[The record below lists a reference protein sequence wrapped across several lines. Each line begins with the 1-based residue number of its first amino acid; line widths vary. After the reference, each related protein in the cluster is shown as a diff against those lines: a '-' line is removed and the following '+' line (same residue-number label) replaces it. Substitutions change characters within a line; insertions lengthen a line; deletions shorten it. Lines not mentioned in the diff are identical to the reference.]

1 MAHPVSTQFRRTI
14 FFPPIFFRTTL
25 SPTILCSTVLF
36 SAMLPGAILVC
47 ALTWTGGEAWAQSA
61 IDDVHVAIRNHPME
75 VAAAAY
81 PATPVAG
88 GFAGT
93 SLIRTS
99 ADLVMVPVSIT
110 DDFHRPVLGLDQDN
124 FQLFE
129 GKKRQEIKN
138 FSSEDTP
145 ISVGIILDV
154 SRSMSYKLERAREAV
169 AAFCDQANPEDEYFL
184 ITFADAPRL
193 ETDFTNS
200 SAEIEND
207 LLTVRSKG
215 MTSLLDA
222 IEMGLKKMKQARY
235 GRKALLILSDGG
247 DNHSRHTERAVK
259 SAIKESDVMIYAVGT
274 YDRYVATQEE
284 MLGPELLRTVTSLTG
299 GQAYTLTNENDLPK
313 VTRNIGVQLRHQY
326 VLAYQPQLTQ
336 KDGKWRKVSVKLRLP
351 KKLRFLHVD
360 ARPGYYAGGE

>member
-1 MAHPVSTQFRRTI
+1 MAHSVSTQFRRTTFFSSI
-14 FFPPIFFRTTL
+14 FSR
-25 SPTILCSTVLF
+25 TILPGTALY
-36 SAMLPGAILVC
+36 AAILPGAILAC
-47 ALTWTGGEAWAQSA
+47 ALTCAVGEAWAQSA
-61 IDDVHVAIRNHPME
+61 IDDVHVAIRSKPLEM
-75 VAAAAY
+75 AAATYA
-81 PATPVAG
+81 ATLAAG
-88 GFAGT
+88 GFSGA

-99 ADLVMVPVSIT
+99 ADLVMVPVSVT

-129 GKKRQEIKN
+129 GKKRQAIKH

-145 ISVGIILDV
+145 ISVGIVLDV
-154 SRSMSYKLERAREAV
+154 SSSMSYKLEQAREAV

-200 SAEIEND
+200 SAKIEND
-207 LLTVRSKG
+207 LLTVRPKG

-299 GQAYTLTNENDLPK
+299 GQAYTLTNENDLPL
-313 VTRNIGVQLRHQY
+313 VTRRIGLQLRHQY
-326 VLAYQPQLTQ
+326 VLAYQPQLAQ